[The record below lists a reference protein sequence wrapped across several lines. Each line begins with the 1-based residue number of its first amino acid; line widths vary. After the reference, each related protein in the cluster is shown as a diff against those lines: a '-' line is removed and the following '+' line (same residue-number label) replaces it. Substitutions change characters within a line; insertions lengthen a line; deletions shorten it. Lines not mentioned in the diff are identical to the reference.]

1 MDIKS
6 LKIETKTN
14 YNWDDMVYIYDFDIN
29 FVKIIKRKSKIGVDI
44 YYIGYMHEPKN
55 IFNTVKPFYI
65 TINRLLGHV
74 EKIEGSSD
82 RYLIVNEDNYK
93 INNIF

>member
-1 MDIKS
+1 
-6 LKIETKTN
+6 
-14 YNWDDMVYIYDFDIN
+14 
-29 FVKIIKRKSKIGVDI
+29 
-44 YYIGYMHEPKN
+44 MHEPKN